1 MKQLIYS
8 TLFIIGACLFMG
20 CKPSSTKQ
28 NADVQADSL
37 QATGEVTGNLA
48 VDSLNYEEEQD
59 SNITCRIVI
68 DAPTGQDS
76 LATAVRNYL
85 CQELGKQYLPLIN
98 DEGNAKNYPKYNAS
112 TDKGQDF
119 VDFYGK
125 GNFKYLLEQ
134 YKDMKSNI
142 EDNDFN
148 PQLSYEVKVRK
159 TDDNDRYVT
168 FQTTTYAY
176 LAGAHGSAVDYSIN
190 ISKATKKPVTA
201 IVNKEKLKEIQPI
214 LRQGA
219 LAYLNADTEEKIHDE
234 NLNDYLFIDK
244 GIIPLPAHT
253 PYLVKDGVHFIYQQ
267 YEIGPYAMGMVEFT
281 VPYAKIK
288 PFLTKEALNLSKQ

>member
-1 MKQLIYS
+1 MKQFIFS
-8 TLFIIGACLFMG
+8 TLFIIGTCLLMG
-20 CKPSSTKQ
+20 CKSNSTQ
-28 NADVQADSL
+28 QVSATQADSIP
-37 QATGEVTGNLA
+37 AIGETIGNLT
-48 VDSLNYEEEQD
+48 VDSLTNEEKQD
-59 SNITCRIVI
+59 SNISCRIVV
-68 DAPTGQDS
+68 DEPSGQDS
-76 LATAVRNYL
+76 LAMAVRKYL
-85 CQELGKQYLPLIN
+85 CKELGNHYLPLIN
-98 DEGNAKNYPKYNAS
+98 DEGNAKKYPKYSAS
-112 TDKGQDF
+112 TERGQDV

-148 PQLSYEVKVRK
+148 PQLSYEVKIKK
-159 TDDNDRYVT
+159 TDENDQYVT

-176 LAGAHGSAVDYSIN
+176 LAGAHGSAVDYSVNIN
-190 ISKATKKPVTA
+190 KDSKKPVTA
-201 IVNKEKLKEIQPI
+201 VVNKEKLKEIQPI

-219 LAYLNADTEEKIHDE
+219 LDYLNADAEEKIHDE

-244 GIIPLPAHT
+244 GIIPLPTHT
-253 PYLVKDGVHFIYQQ
+253 PYLTKDGVHFIYQQ

-288 PFLTKEALNLSKQ
+288 PFMTEEALKLSKQ